1 MNDLLNQA
9 LKAHGGLDRWNKVKA
24 IEVAASITGAIWY
37 VKGKGDFLKNVV
49 LTAEKGDERLTV
61 DFPGQNKRAT
71 FEPSRIVI
79 QSADGTLIEA
89 RDNPEEAF
97 AGQQRETPWNDVHVI
112 YFVGEALWTYLNI
125 PFLYTY
131 EGFTT
136 EEIPSIQVEGETWRR
151 LKATFPDTV
160 KSHTR
165 EQISCFGPDGLL
177 RRHDYTVDILGGA
190 TGLNYASEYR
200 DVDGIIVPT
209 KRRVYAY
216 EGDYQLLKAPLLVAI
231 DMGEIKLL

>member
-9 LKAHGGLDRWNKVKA
+9 LNAHGGLDRWNKVKA

-37 VKGKGDFLKNVV
+37 VKGNGDFLKNVV

-136 EEIPSIQVEGETWRR
+136 EEIPSIQVEGEPWRR

-165 EQISCFGPDGLL
+165 EQISCFWTRWPIAPARLH
-177 RRHDYTVDILGGA
+177 RRHSWRCNRPQLCF
-190 TGLNYASEYR
+190 
-200 DVDGIIVPT
+200 GIP
-209 KRRVYAY
+209 RCRWHHRA
-216 EGDYQLLKAPLLVAI
+216 DKAQSIRL
-231 DMGEIKLL
+231 